1 MAHEIMSREAEPKPR
16 SSLICGISGQDGAYL
31 ARLLLDRGVAVTGSS
46 RDPEA
51 PMPNLQALGLRQRVP
66 VLALDPTDP
75 EAAREL
81 IARLRPDGIYN
92 LAGQSSVGL
101 SFDHPLETFDGI
113 ANGTLHLLEA
123 IRRVDPAIRYFG
135 AGSGE
140 VFGDTGGIPA
150 SETTAFA
157 PASPYAA
164 AKAAAAHLV
173 AAYRAAYGLFA
184 CTGHLFNHESP
195 LRPARFVTR
204 KIVSAA
210 VRIAGG
216 GGETLHLGNLDV
228 QRDWGWAPEYVEAMV
243 AMLEKPTPRDLVI
256 ATGETR
262 PLADFVEAAFSAV
275 GLRWREHVEFDP
287 ALARPTDIPVARA
300 DPRLAREVLGWE
312 ARTRLDGVARAMVE
326 AERAAAGDRG

>member
-1 MAHEIMSREAEPKPR
+1 MSREATFQQR
-16 SSLICGISGQDGAYL
+16 SALVCGISGQDGAYL
-31 ARLLLDRGVAVTGSS
+31 ARLLLGRGVAVTGGS
-46 RDPEA
+46 RDPDA
-51 PMPNLQALGLRQRVP
+51 PMPNLDALGLRQRVP
-66 VLALDPTDP
+66 LVALDPADADAT
-75 EAAREL
+75 REVV
-81 IARLRPDGIYN
+81 ARLAPDAIYN

-101 SFDHPLETFDGI
+101 SFEQPVETFAGI
-113 ANGTLHLLEA
+113 ALGTLHLLEA
-123 IRRVDPAIRYFG
+123 IRRVNSAIRLFN

-140 VFGDTGGIPA
+140 VFGDTGGVPA
-150 SETTAFA
+150 TEATPFA

-173 AAYRAAYGLFA
+173 ATWRASYGLHA

-195 LRPARFVTR
+195 LRPTRFVTR
-204 KIVSAA
+204 KIVAA
-210 VRIAGG
+210 AIRIAGG
-216 GGETLHLGNLDV
+216 SRETLRLGNLEV

-243 AMLEKPTPRDLVI
+243 AMLEQPAPRDLVI

-262 PLADFVEAAFSAV
+262 PLADFVDAAFSAV